1 MNVPA
6 KKKFRKKPLGATA
19 YDLIFQKIIT
29 LEYEP
34 GQSLEVNQV
43 MSDLG
48 LGRTPIREALM
59 RLMGENKVEQLP
71 GKGFMVPPI
80 TLQNTKATFEMMK
93 ILEVGAA
100 RLAVQQDPTSHIPE
114 LKRAS
119 ESVNKAIEEM
129 DILHLVTANHDFH
142 IIFAQCS
149 HNEYM
154 VRWIDEIRSAAKR
167 LSYLSYS
174 EKIDSSKSLKA
185 HYDSVTR
192 EHEEI
197 ISYLE
202 EKNENELEKTI
213 LEHIEAFQK
222 RIIVFMSS

>member
-1 MNVPA
+1 MKVPA
-6 KKKFRKKPLGATA
+6 NKNTRKKPLGTTA
-19 YDLIFQKIIT
+19 YDLIFQKIIS

-34 GQSLEVNQV
+34 GQSLEVSQV
-43 MSDLG
+43 MSHLG

-59 RLMGENKVEQLP
+59 RLIGENKVEQLP

-100 RLAVQQDPTSHIPE
+100 RLAVQQDPTPYIPE
-114 LKRAS
+114 LKKAS
-119 ESVNKAIEEM
+119 ERVNKAIKTM
-129 DILHLVTANHDFH
+129 DILPLVTANHDFH

-174 EKIDSSKSLKA
+174 EKIDSRKSLKA

-192 EHEEI
+192 EHEET
-197 ISYLE
+197 ISYLKE
-202 EKNENELEKTI
+202 RNESKLIKTTI
-213 LEHIEAFQK
+213 EHIEAFQR
-222 RIIVFMSS
+222 RIVLFMSS